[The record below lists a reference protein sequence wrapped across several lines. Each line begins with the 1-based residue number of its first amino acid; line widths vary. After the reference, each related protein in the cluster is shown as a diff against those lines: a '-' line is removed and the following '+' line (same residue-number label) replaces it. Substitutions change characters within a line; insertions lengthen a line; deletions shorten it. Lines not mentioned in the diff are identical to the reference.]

1 VTTADVC
8 EISGDAGGERN
19 YHQRANEK
27 RKFEMT
33 LNWIWRPLSRARLAS
48 AGRSITRAL
57 IISSKQ
63 RQIAS
68 LVHHENENEQIAFA
82 LANKGDRTPAAC
94 MNGSQSK
101 IHFRFHNIFL
111 MAASPPP
118 A

>member
-1 VTTADVC
+1 MIFVRFRRDALGNFGVVAVQRVVDGVDVTPADVC

-33 LNWIWRPLSRARLAS
+33 LNWIWRLLSRARLAS

-68 LVHHENENEQIAFA
+68 VVHHENENEQIAFA
-82 LANKGDRTPAAC
+82 LANKGDRTPA
-94 MNGSQSK
+94 
-101 IHFRFHNIFL
+101 
-111 MAASPPP
+111 
-118 A
+118 